1 MEVKSVSLGCFL
13 TLADVYAFMCMI
25 FYHWRFY
32 LWSWAWRVPPVPPS
46 LLRLQKSPVV
56 TIPTSRTSIYW
67 VPNHLP
73 GPNNVC
79 TCYLLYSSQKPYEAY
94 DIIIPYFTSEET
106 ETQNGQVTYLFMV
119 SERGAEPGV
128 KHRQSDFRV
137 WIQLEWIWYTYM
149 LAILTNFFNW
159 SVISTPFE

>member
-13 TLADVYAFMCMI
+13 TLADVYAFMCVI
-25 FYHWRFY
+25 FHHWRFY
-32 LWSWAWRVPPVPPS
+32 LWSWVWRVPPVPPS

-67 VPNHLP
+67 VPNHFP

-106 ETQNGQVTYLFMV
+106 ETQNGQVTCSWSQRKGQSLELNTGSLT
-119 SERGAEPGV
+119 SESE
-128 KHRQSDFRV
+128 
-137 WIQLEWIWYTYM
+137 Y
-149 LAILTNFFNW
+149 NW
-159 SVISTPFE
+159 NEFGTHTCLRS